1 MDYTAYLFFLATTV
15 GPKKVFSSL
24 ESFLTSS
31 LQYILKDQN
40 NKNMTLREDVCWQRQ
55 VIQMISTAFEEENTG
70 YQVSSRTPKSQFS

>member
-40 NKNMTLREDVCWQRQ
+40 NKNMTIREDVRQ